1 MGDNGSSS
9 KPRVSV
15 VRYLNTAP
23 LVWGM
28 QHGPQAGRFELS
40 MTAPALC
47 AEAVR
52 HGEAEV
58 GIIPAIEYQR
68 MERLEIVPGVSI
80 SSEAPV
86 HSVVMFSNVP
96 VEQVRSV
103 AVDESSRTSAAL
115 LAILLRRFYGLQVE
129 FTPAAPDATAM
140 LRQADAALVIG
151 DPAMH
156 HRGVAQH
163 VYDLASEWRRFT
175 NLPFVFAVW
184 AGPESAHLA
193 DYGGLFRASRDY
205 GLAHLEDIAAEFAP
219 RHQMTPEAVKFYLT
233 RNINYNLEKSHLA
246 GLRLFF
252 RLALE
257 EGLIPRLQELRLAG
271 RGASVIA
278 P

>member
-1 MGDNGSSS
+1 MGENGDSS

-28 QHGPQAGRFELS
+28 LHGPQAGKYELS
-40 MTAPALC
+40 MTAPARC

-52 HGEAEV
+52 RGEAEV

-68 MERLEIVPGVSI
+68 MEGLEIVPGVSI

-103 AVDESSRTSAAL
+103 AVDESSRTSVAL
-115 LAILLRRFYGLQVE
+115 LAILLRRFYGLQAR
-129 FTPAAPDATAM
+129 FTPAAPDAAAM

-151 DPAMH
+151 DPAMQ
-156 HRGVAQH
+156 HRGVARH
-163 VYDLASEWRRFT
+163 TYDLATEWRRFT
-175 NLPFVFAVW
+175 RQPFVFAVW
-184 AGPESAHLA
+184 AGPQSAPLA
-193 DYGGLFRASRDY
+193 AYGEDFRASRDY
-205 GLAHLEDIAAEFAP
+205 GLAHLDDIAAEFAP
-219 RHQMTPEAVKFYLT
+219 RHRLTPEAVKYYLT
-233 RNINYNLEKSHLA
+233 RNINYNLENGQIE

-257 EGLIPRLQELRLAG
+257 EGLIARQQELRFAG
-271 RGASVIA
+271 SSARVA
-278 P
+278 PG